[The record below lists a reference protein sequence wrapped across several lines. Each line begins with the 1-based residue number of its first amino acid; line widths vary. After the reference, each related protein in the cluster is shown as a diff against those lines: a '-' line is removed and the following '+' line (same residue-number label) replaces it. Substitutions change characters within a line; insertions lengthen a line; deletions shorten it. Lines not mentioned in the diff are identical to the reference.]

1 MENKS
6 LRALAIFIIIGFVF
20 IVNFAF
26 FGVQG
31 RITEDWTDKFTK
43 EINYLEY
50 KVDSLEKVVNSNLT
64 HRRDT
69 LIIDVR
75 PQTIK
80 IYQSNGNSINNN
92 SSIASTPRCRLNYV
106 VLRFAII
113 LLEFLFIFYYTAVV
127 FQLLDVWKITNR
139 KITWKAIIP
148 FYYFIK
154 R

>member
-6 LRALAIFIIIGFVF
+6 LRILAIFIIVGFVF

-31 RITEDWTDKFTK
+31 KITQSWTDNFTK
-43 EINYLEY
+43 EINHLEY

-80 IYQSNGNSINNN
+80 IYQPNGNSTSNNTN
-92 SSIASTPRCRLNYV
+92 SVSVPR
-106 VLRFAII
+106 
-113 LLEFLFIFYYTAVV
+113 
-127 FQLLDVWKITNR
+127 
-139 KITWKAIIP
+139 
-148 FYYFIK
+148 
-154 R
+154 

>member
-6 LRALAIFIIIGFVF
+6 LRTLAIFIIIGFVF

-31 RITEDWTDKFTK
+31 KITQSWTDKFTK

-50 KVDSLEKVVNSNLT
+50 KVINSNFK

-80 IYQSNGNSINNN
+80 IYQPNGNSINNN
-92 SSIASTPRCRLNYV
+92 SSIAS
-106 VLRFAII
+106 
-113 LLEFLFIFYYTAVV
+113 
-127 FQLLDVWKITNR
+127 
-139 KITWKAIIP
+139 IP
-148 FYYFIK
+148 G
-154 R
+154 

>member
-1 MENKS
+1 MENKR
-6 LRALAIFIIIGFVF
+6 LRAFAIFIIIGFVF

-31 RITEDWTDKFTK
+31 RITQDWTDKFTK

-50 KVDSLEKVVNSNLT
+50 KIDSLEKVVNSNLT

-80 IYQSNGNSINNN
+80 IYQPNGNS
-92 SSIASTPRCRLNYV
+92 SSMVERNTDKVKIGVRFLSS
-106 VLRFAII
+106 VLI
-113 LLEFLFIFYYTAVV
+113 
-127 FQLLDVWKITNR
+127 
-139 KITWKAIIP
+139 
-148 FYYFIK
+148 
-154 R
+154 

>member
-6 LRALAIFIIIGFVF
+6 LRILAIFIIVGFVF

-26 FGVQG
+26 FGIQG
-31 RITEDWTDKFTK
+31 KITQSWTDKFTK

-80 IYQSNGNSINNN
+80 IYQPNGNSINNN
-92 SSIASTPRCRLNYV
+92 SSIASTPRWRLNYV
-106 VLRFAII
+106 VLWICNYSLRIFIYF
-113 LLEFLFIFYYTAVV
+113 LLYCSCFSTVRCME
-127 FQLLDVWKITNR
+127 NN
-139 KITWKAIIP
+139 
-148 FYYFIK
+148 
-154 R
+154 

>member
-6 LRALAIFIIIGFVF
+6 LRTLAIFIIIGFVF

-31 RITEDWTDKFTK
+31 KITQSWTDNFTK
-43 EINYLEY
+43 EINHLEY

-80 IYQSNGNSINNN
+80 IYQPNGNSINNN
-92 SSIASTPRCRLNYV
+92 SSIASTPRWRLNYV
-106 VLRFAII
+106 VL
-113 LLEFLFIFYYTAVV
+113 
-127 FQLLDVWKITNR
+127 
-139 KITWKAIIP
+139 
-148 FYYFIK
+148 
-154 R
+154 

>member
-6 LRALAIFIIIGFVF
+6 LRILAIFIIVGFVF

-31 RITEDWTDKFTK
+31 KITQSWTDNFTK
-43 EINYLEY
+43 EINHLEY

-75 PQTIK
+75 
-80 IYQSNGNSINNN
+80 
-92 SSIASTPRCRLNYV
+92 
-106 VLRFAII
+106 
-113 LLEFLFIFYYTAVV
+113 LLEL
-127 FQLLDVWKITNR
+127 K
-139 KITWKAIIP
+139 
-148 FYYFIK
+148 
-154 R
+154 